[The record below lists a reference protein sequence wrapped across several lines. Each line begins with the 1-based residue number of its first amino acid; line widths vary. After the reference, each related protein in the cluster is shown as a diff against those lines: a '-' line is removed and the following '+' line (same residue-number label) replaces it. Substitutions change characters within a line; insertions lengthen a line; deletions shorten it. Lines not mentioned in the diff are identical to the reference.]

1 MTRNDE
7 GKVVEVQCGQR
18 YCTDVV
24 RLPNEEGHYG
34 CKFCVPKGGSPQS
47 RKSFGNPKPRIPEMG
62 SPYPV

>member
-24 RLPNEEGHYG
+24 RLPNEGG
-34 CKFCVPKGGSPQS
+34 IMVVSSKGGSPQS
-47 RKSFGNPKPRIPEMG
+47 WKSFGNPKPRIPEMG

>member
-24 RLPNEEGHYG
+24 RLPNEGGIMVVSSVYPR
-34 CKFCVPKGGSPQS
+34 VVAPKVG
-47 RKSFGNPKPRIPEMG
+47 RALETLNP
-62 SPYPV
+62 